1 MNYGIRQIIYQQEG
15 SEIYALENSN
25 LLMWERVSFV
35 PEDAEKISKK
45 EAEYKEDLWRAMA
58 AGFTK
63 ERMAVIY
70 PDKKQCF
77 YPV

>member
-1 MNYGIRQIIYQQEG
+1 
-15 SEIYALENSN
+15 
-25 LLMWERVSFV
+25 MWERVSFV